1 MLENCY
7 LSIAL
12 NITNPLGTVA
22 DPIAYLSDNNNNE
35 VIAYNPRT
43 MEVKAK
49 IPTEGIQPYPIDQTG
64 VNNVYVTTRGSKS
77 LDVIDKRSLK
87 RVHTIQLDHY
97 PRSVA
102 CNKLC
107 TLCTVSGKKAPVTS
121 VINPKNHK
129 VLATVGSP
137 IETTP
142 TDYGGSLATGHPY
155 WVANNKF
162 LLLDRANRKID
173 LYDVRKVNGEYKVNF
188 INSMEISSSAHQVL
202 EVPNAKGKDKY
213 IFFAFSEGAPSEGI
227 PPSITRFKLKKQG
240 LGKEKTVFLSNNDV
254 NASDMGSH
262 HGKFHPDGI
271 HIYFGSKEGFTYV
284 VDRKSMSI
292 VKTIKTGL
300 GNGHTTMVPGR
311 NLAISTNH
319 EDSFMTVI
327 DTKTHK
333 MIKNVDVATL
343 SGRAGKVQSH
353 TSSVDPYN
361 DRYFYTAASNEGRII
376 EIDLEKLKV
385 SREIKMEDVNSYPI
399 QGTLIWDNENMYIP
413 M

>member
-1 MLENCY
+1 MINENC
-7 LSIAL
+7 
-12 NITNPLGTVA
+12 LGTVA
-22 DPIAYLSDNNNNE
+22 DPIAFLSDNNNNE

-43 MEVKAK
+43 MEIEAR
-49 IPTEGIQPYPIDQTG
+49 IPTKGIQPYPIDQTG

-77 LDVIDKRSLK
+77 LDVIDKRKLK

-107 TLCTVSGKKAPVTS
+107 TLCTVSGKNAPVSS
-121 VINPKNHK
+121 VIDPKNHK

-142 TDYGGSLATGHPY
+142 TDYGGSLATGHPF
-155 WVANNKF
+155 WVTNNKF
-162 LLLDRANRKID
+162 LLLDRANRKVD
-173 LYDVRKVNGEYKVNF
+173 LYNVRKEIDEYKVNF
-188 INSMEISSSAHQVL
+188 VNTLDLSSSAHQVL
-202 EVPNAKGKDKY
+202 EVPNAKSIDKY
-213 IFFAFSEGAPSEGI
+213 IFYAFSEGSPSQGI
-227 PPSITRFKLKKQG
+227 PPSITKFKLTKQG
-240 LGKEKTVFLSNNDV
+240 LKKEKTVSLSNNYV
-254 NASDMGSH
+254 NVSDMGSH
-262 HGKFHPDGI
+262 HGQFHPDGR

-284 VDRKSMSI
+284 VNSKSMSV
-292 VKTIKTGL
+292 VKAIKTGL
-300 GNGHTTMVPGR
+300 GSGHTTMVPGR
-311 NLAISTNH
+311 NIAITTNH

-333 MIKNVDVATL
+333 KIKNVDVATL
-343 SGRAGKVQSH
+343 SGKAGKVQSH

-361 DRYFYTAASNEGRII
+361 DRFFYTAASNEGRIL

-385 SREIKMEDVNSYPI
+385 SREIKMEDSNSYLI
-399 QGTLIWDNENMYIP
+399 QGTFIWDNKNMCIA